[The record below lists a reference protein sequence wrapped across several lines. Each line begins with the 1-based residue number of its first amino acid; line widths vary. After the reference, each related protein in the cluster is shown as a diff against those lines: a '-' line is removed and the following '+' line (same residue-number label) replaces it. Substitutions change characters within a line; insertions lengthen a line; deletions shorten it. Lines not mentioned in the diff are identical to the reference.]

1 MDQPT
6 WQLYG
11 TLGCHLCERA
21 EQLLEQFGDTRAL
34 RWHSI
39 DIAELPE
46 AQMLALA
53 QQIPV
58 LTTEHGRLTWPFSL
72 VDLMQVYQQ
81 DMQAQCKPDTH
92 L

>member
-1 MDQPT
+1 MDQPS
-6 WQLYG
+6 WHLYG

-21 EQLLEQFGDTRAL
+21 EQLLHQFGDTRAL

-46 AQMLALA
+46 PEMLALA
-53 QQIPV
+53 QQIPM
-58 LTTEHGRLTWPFSL
+58 LATEQSRLTWPFSL
-72 VDLMQVYQQ
+72 VDLMQVYQH
-81 DMQAQCKPDTH
+81 DMQAQLKPDAP

>member
-6 WQLYG
+6 WQLYS

-21 EQLLEQFGDTRAL
+21 EQLLQQFGDTRAL
-34 RWHSI
+34 HWYSI

-46 AQMLALA
+46 VQMLALA

-72 VDLMQVYQQ
+72 VDLMQVYQH
-81 DMQAQCKPDTH
+81 DMQAQLKLDAP